1 MATRA
6 EWFRYHTERA
16 GPKKAKQVKK
26 AAPGPKPHNLAGKD
40 RKALYAF
47 EEFAPGARP
56 SRKSS
61 RKASNRQKTDAKFRL
76 TRASKE
82 AAPRAPTKARPSR
95 KAR

>member
-82 AAPRAPTKARPSR
+82 AAPRAPTKARSSR